1 MPAILTR
8 WPVRLAVVAAVALAG
23 LWLFARPSASAESA
37 LVATVRRGEFTVS
50 VTTSGELEA
59 QNSVQ
64 ITAPANAQQ
73 AEIYQM
79 RIASI
84 VPEGTR
90 VDSGD
95 VVAELDRSALAAKIA
110 EGSLA
115 LQKAQAV
122 HEQAMLDTTL
132 SLSAAREEMRSMELA
147 LEEKRLA
154 KEQSKYEAPTL
165 QRQAEIDLERAQRA
179 LAKSK
184 LDYVT
189 KTDQAKAK
197 MREVGADLERERNK
211 LSVVQD
217 VMTGFTIRA
226 PKPGMVTYVK
236 EWNGRKRITGSQ
248 VSPWDARV
256 ATLPDLSSMES
267 VTYVNEIDVR
277 KIAVGQSAVITLD
290 ADPDRRLTG
299 KVTSVANMGEQ
310 RPNSDAKV
318 FEVRIRI
325 EGADTTLRPGMTTG
339 NVTRTYQLEN
349 TLAVSL
355 EALHNQD
362 SIPFVYRQRGGG
374 VVKQEIET
382 GAVSEDEVVV
392 LRGLNEGDR
401 VLLSTPED
409 PAGLEMV
416 RLPNSK
422 AGTKPAGGDTAATQP
437 LADTS
442 APSRPKPSQPSQ
454 PSQPPGSSQP

>member
-1 MPAILTR
+1 MPVILKR
-8 WPVRLAVVAAVALAG
+8 WPVRIGVVAAIALAG
-23 LWLFARPSASAESA
+23 LWLYARPSASAESA
-37 LVATVRRGEFTVS
+37 LVTSVRRGDFIVS
-50 VTTSGELEA
+50 VTTAGELQA

-64 ITAPANAQQ
+64 ISAPANAQQ
-73 AEIYQM
+73 AEMYQM

-90 VDSGD
+90 VNEGD
-95 VVAELDRSALAAKIA
+95 VVAELDRSGLAAKVQ
-110 EGSLA
+110 EVSLA

-122 HEQAMLDTTL
+122 YEQAQLDTTL
-132 SLSAAREEMRSMELA
+132 TLSAAREEIRSNELA

-154 KEQSKYEAPTL
+154 KEQSKYEAPTI
-165 QRQAEIDLERAQRA
+165 QRQAEIDLERADRA

-184 LDYVT
+184 ADYRT
-189 KTDQAKAK
+189 KTDQARAK
-197 MREVGADLERERNK
+197 MSEVGADLERERGK
-211 LSVVQD
+211 LAVLQD
-217 VMTGFTIRA
+217 VMMGFTIRA

-236 EWNGRKRITGSQ
+236 EWNGRKRTTGSQ
-248 VSPWDARV
+248 VSAWDARV
-256 ATLPDLSSMES
+256 ATLPDLTTMES

-277 KIAVGQSAVITLD
+277 KIAVGQPATITLD

-318 FEVRIRI
+318 FEVRVAI
-325 EGADTTLRPGMTTG
+325 EGSDTTLRPGMTTG
-339 NVTRTYQLEN
+339 NVTQTYRIEN
-349 TLAVSL
+349 ALAVSL
-355 EALHNQD
+355 EALHNED

-392 LRGLNEGDR
+392 LRGLDEGDR
-401 VLLSTPED
+401 VLLSTPD
-409 PAGLEMV
+409 NAGSLEMV

-422 AGTKPAGGDTAATQP
+422 AGQQPAGGDTADAAVIASP
-437 LADTS
+437 KGEAIGSPSDS
-442 APSRPKPSQPSQ
+442 AR
-454 PSQPPGSSQP
+454 

>member
-1 MPAILTR
+1 MPVILTR

-37 LVATVRRGEFTVS
+37 LVATVRRGDFTVT
-50 VTTSGELEA
+50 VTTAGELQA

-73 AEIYQM
+73 AEAYQM

-90 VDSGD
+90 VAEGD
-95 VVAELDRSALAAKIA
+95 VVAELDRSTLAAKLQ
-110 EGSLA
+110 EVSLA

-122 HEQAMLDTTL
+122 YEQAMLDTTL
-132 SLSAAREEMRSMELA
+132 TLSAAREEMRSMELA

-184 LDYVT
+184 TDYRT
-189 KTDQAKAK
+189 KTDQARAK
-197 MREVGADLERERNK
+197 MSEVGADLERERSK
-211 LSVVQD
+211 LGVVQD

-236 EWNGRKRITGSQ
+236 EWNGRKRTTGSQ
-248 VSPWDARV
+248 VSAWDSRV
-256 ATLPDLSSMES
+256 ATLPDLTDMES

-277 KIAVGQSAVITLD
+277 KISAGQPAFITLD
-290 ADPDRRLTG
+290 ADPDRRLAG
-299 KVTSVANMGEQ
+299 KVTKVANMGEQ

-318 FEVRIRI
+318 FEVRVAI

-339 NVTRTYQLEN
+339 NIIQTYELKN
-349 TLAVSL
+349 ALAVSL

-382 GAVSEDEVVV
+382 GAVSDNEVVV
-392 LRGLNEGDR
+392 TRGLDEGDR
-401 VLLSTPED
+401 VLLVVPSDAAT
-409 PAGLEMV
+409 LEMV

-422 AGTKPAGGDTAATQP
+422 AGIRPAGGDTAETRRLEDSTA
-437 LADTS
+437 A
-442 APSRPKPSQPSQ
+442 AARP
-454 PSQPPGSSQP
+454 GR

>member
-1 MPAILTR
+1 MPVILTR
-8 WPVRLAVVAAVALAG
+8 WPVRLAIVAVVALVG

-37 LVATVRRGEFTVS
+37 LVATVRRGGFTVT
-50 VTTSGELEA
+50 VTTAGELQA

-73 AEIYQM
+73 AEAYQM

-90 VDSGD
+90 VNEGD
-95 VVAELDRSALAAKIA
+95 VVAELDRSTLAAKLQ
-110 EGSLA
+110 EVSLA

-122 HEQAMLDTTL
+122 YEQAMLDTTL
-132 SLSAAREEMRSMELA
+132 TLSAAREEMRSMELA

-154 KEQSKYEAPTL
+154 KEQSKYEAPTI

-184 LDYVT
+184 LDYRT
-189 KTDQAKAK
+189 KTDQARAK
-197 MREVGADLERERNK
+197 MSEVGADLERERSK
-211 LSVVQD
+211 LGVVQE
-217 VMTGFTIRA
+217 VMNGFTIRA

-236 EWNGRKRITGSQ
+236 EWNGRKRTTGSQ
-248 VSPWDARV
+248 VSAWDARV
-256 ATLPDLSSMES
+256 ATLPDLTDMES

-277 KIAVGQSAVITLD
+277 KIAAGQPAVLTLD
-290 ADPDRRLTG
+290 ADPDRRLVG
-299 KVTSVANMGEQ
+299 KVTRVANMGEQ

-318 FEVRIRI
+318 FEVRIAI

-339 NVTRTYQLEN
+339 NVIQTYQLEDA
-349 TLAVSL
+349 LAVSL

-374 VVKQEIET
+374 VVRQEIET
-382 GAVSEDEVVV
+382 GAVSDDEVVV
-392 LRGLNEGDR
+392 VRGLDEGDR
-401 VLLSTPED
+401 VLLAAPDDGAS
-409 PAGLEMV
+409 LELI
-416 RLPNSK
+416 RLPDSRP
-422 AGTKPAGGDTAATQP
+422 GVKPAGGDTAPAQP
-437 LADTS
+437 LADS
-442 APSRPKPSQPSQ
+442 AAAPADSAAP
-454 PSQPPGSSQP
+454 